1 MHEKGGLDIAA
12 DMSWK
17 YSTKQLYKMLE
28 QLDAYDALKEEAI
41 AKSKTK

>member
-17 YSTKQLYKMLE
+17 YSTKQLYAFLEML
-28 QLDAYDALKEEAI
+28 DVYDALKEQAI
-41 AKSKTK
+41 VKSKVK